1 MFKFFFNWDN
11 MLVVL
16 SSAIGY
22 TIGTSLSKNGFSL
35 IGLIVF
41 TVWIFLLNPVSLKIT
56 DYIIRKGG
64 MNNEI
69 N

>member
-1 MFKFFFNWDN
+1 MFKFFFNWGN

-22 TIGTSLSKNGFSL
+22 IIGTSLSKNGFSL

-56 DYIIRKGG
+56 DYIIGKGG
-64 MNNEI
+64 NN
-69 N
+69 

>member
-1 MFKFFFNWDN
+1 MFKFLFSYDN

-22 TIGTSLSKNGFSL
+22 TIGTSLTKNGLSL
-35 IGLIVF
+35 ISLIVF

-56 DYIIRKGG
+56 DYIIEKESKG
-64 MNNEI
+64 
-69 N
+69 